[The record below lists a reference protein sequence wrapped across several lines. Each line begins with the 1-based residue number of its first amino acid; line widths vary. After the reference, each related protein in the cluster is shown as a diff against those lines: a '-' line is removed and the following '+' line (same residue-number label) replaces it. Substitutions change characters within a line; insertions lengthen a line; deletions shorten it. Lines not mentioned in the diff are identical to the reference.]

1 MADRK
6 PPPPDDALSS
16 LRRRVEAAQ
25 DRNAPPS
32 EAPPSSASSLALKM
46 GGEFGAA
53 IVVGALLGFGADH
66 FLHTGSWGLG
76 IGLALGF
83 AAGVMNVVRAARIY
97 SAGQPPAAASASP
110 PADDDED

>member
-25 DRNAPPS
+25 VRNAPPPD
-32 EAPPSSASSLALKM
+32 ATPPSASSLAMKM

-53 IVVGALLGFGADH
+53 ILVGALLGFGADH
-66 FLHTGSWGLG
+66 FLHTGPWGLG

-83 AAGVMNVVRAARIY
+83 AAGVMNVVRAARTY
-97 SAGQPPAAASASP
+97 SAGQPPAAASA
-110 PADDDED
+110 PAPTDDDED